1 MTLNIKLKNELE
13 KQASML
19 RQLDT
24 HANVI
29 KYFDSF
35 SLYVSN
41 AGHMFYFVSE
51 YHQNGSLDM
60 LLAERQFTR
69 VTFEYERI
77 NKWTIDLLNVLEF
90 LHETKQIIHR
100 DITPG

>member
-1 MTLNIKLKNELE
+1 MTLNLKLKNELE
-13 KQASML
+13 QQASML
-19 RQLDT
+19 RQIDT
-24 HANVI
+24 HANIV

-35 SLYVSN
+35 SLYVPH

-60 LLAERQFTR
+60 LIAEQKFTQ
-69 VTFEYERI
+69 VAFEHERI
-77 NKWTIDLLNVLEF
+77 NKWIVDLLNALEF